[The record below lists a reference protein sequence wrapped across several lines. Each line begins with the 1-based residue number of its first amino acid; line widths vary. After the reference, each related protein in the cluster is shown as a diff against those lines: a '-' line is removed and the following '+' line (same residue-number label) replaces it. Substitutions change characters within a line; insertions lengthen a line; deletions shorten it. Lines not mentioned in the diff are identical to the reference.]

1 MNPSKRHIFVDS
13 FPFEEPN
20 RRVRPKKSTTPP
32 QGNHQNPQGQTEDD
46 QPEEGHAPTQDA
58 EATGR
63 ADTSRAG
70 SQAGETPR
78 VRTPAGP
85 DSRAQGPEAA
95 QHPGKKGQ
103 GQAPGYLCGMRG
115 SPHPGRDPVPDL
127 LQAPPGVPKAGQ
139 GESCPE
145 KGAGLRSN
153 PHLLTTTP
161 LTGRG
166 ASSRP
171 VTGADRDVL
180 CVEGLKEGTRKKG
193 NA

>member
-1 MNPSKRHIFVDS
+1 MSGSPAHAGIDPRGIHARRRLARFPRPRGDRPEYYGANPD
-13 FPFEEPN
+13 
-20 RRVRPKKSTTPP
+20 
-32 QGNHQNPQGQTEDD
+32 G
-46 QPEEGHAPTQDA
+46 
-58 EATGR
+58 TG
-63 ADTSRAG
+63 G
-70 SQAGETPR
+70 F
-78 VRTPAGP
+78 
-85 DSRAQGPEAA
+85 
-95 QHPGKKGQ
+95 
-103 GQAPGYLCGMRG
+103 
-115 SPHPGRDPVPDL
+115 PHPGRDPVPDL

-161 LTGRG
+161 VTGRG